1 MSINGSDHYRS
12 NFIDVFPKYG
22 GAGVA
27 YSANSVWYNIGT
39 IQGIYQSSKGH
50 LESLMLAPG
59 TGFTEAF
66 YLTIIGGT
74 GSGSGTG
81 YFKLTDSTGTYDA
94 IPSTFYAN
102 GYYAYAAHFS
112 KTMLIGTFN
121 GVTLRNT
128 IGAGTTSGATV
139 IMWVRN
145 TGASGYAG
153 MSRVILEQRIYL
165 A

>member
-27 YSANSVWYNIGT
+27 YSANSVWYNIGS
-39 IQGIYQSSKGH
+39 IQGRYGNYGKGH
-50 LESLMLAPG
+50 LESIMLAPG

-66 YLTIIGGT
+66 FITVIGGT

-112 KTMLIGTFN
+112 KTLLIGTFN
-121 GVTLRNT
+121 GVTLRST
-128 IGAGTTSGATV
+128 LAPGSSGAV
-139 IMWVRN
+139 VNMWIRN
-145 TGASGYAG
+145 TGSGGYAG